1 MTRYLPAILLLLASC
16 SLQPKIQV
24 DPLSTKSTTSQPVDI
39 KGDRNVAIPQTQTGW
54 FNLSLTEVAGGGA
67 ALGGL
72 LSWLWFSMRLAMIR
86 KDTDFEEMARE
97 TERHIATLNAFKEIT
112 LAIINRAA

>member
-1 MTRYLPAILLLLASC
+1 MKRCLILLVLASC

-24 DPLSTKSTTSQPVDI
+24 DPLKNESATSQPVDI
-39 KGDRNVAIPQTQTGW
+39 KGNKNVAIPQTQTGW
-54 FNLSLTEVAGGGA
+54 FNLSLTEVAGGSA

-72 LSWLWFSMRLAMIR
+72 LSWLWFSVNLAKIR

-97 TERHIATLNAFKEIT
+97 TERHIATLNTFKEIM
-112 LAIINRAA
+112 LALIEKR